1 MGATTVLGIQPSGD
15 KSGPTLTFGDH
26 ASSIG
31 DSFIEGHGVCQKGE
45 KSSGCF
51 LDNDVRD
58 RLYSAVGRD
67 SGLVASMVVAAIAK
81 LKMAEQIKEAPE
93 LDPFTDLVIDAVTT
107 AFGKVAGTLIK
118 TMRGSPAKTLMAIG
132 MSRVGVEDEDKVKEA
147 DEGVVEMAIKGA
159 TSMGKRAGAAAEK
172 KDAKDDFEAD
182 KQVAMDFLTLLQ
194 DGAFQAIKGTAASF
208 GNLDDAN
215 RILLFKTLEQMTP
228 GDVEAELT
236 KVLNKYKSSPV
247 SKIGR
252 TTAQRHLEKDLAGDG
267 VLDTQRNVQKELRD
281 KKVENAGDI
290 RDTKLVMR
298 RSRNSDAEPRLYYY
312 KRDYDGGITSAP
324 GGDFVMDNKSEKAQ
338 EALDS
343 RSREDDFVMYKEVE
357 PEFWD
362 IAMANNQRAWGVPY
376 STRDYH
382 DEYADYAKKMAPK
395 PISVANKP
403 SAAHS
408 PLMRTD

>member
-1 MGATTVLGIQPSGD
+1 MSNTTVLGIPPSNDTPRPGMLY
-15 KSGPTLTFGDH
+15 GNHP
-26 ASSIG
+26 ASIG
-31 DSFIEGHGVCQKGE
+31 DPFIEGRGVCQVGE
-45 KSSGCF
+45 ASSGCF

-67 SGLVASMVVAAIAK
+67 AGLVASMVVAAIAK

-107 AFGKVAGTLIK
+107 AFGKVAGKVIK
-118 TMRGSPAKTLMAIG
+118 SMRASPAKTLMAIG
-132 MSRVGVEDEDKVKEA
+132 VSRVGVEDEDKVKEA

-159 TSMGKRAGAAAEK
+159 TSIAKKGAAAGEK
-172 KDAKDDFEAD
+172 KEAKDDFEAD
-182 KQVAMDFLTLLQ
+182 KQTAMDFLTLLQ

-215 RILLFKTLEQMTP
+215 RILLYKTLEQMTP
-228 GDVEAELT
+228 STVEAELT
-236 KVLNKYKSSPV
+236 KVLTKYKSSPA

-252 TTAQRHLEKDLAGDG
+252 TTVRRHLEKDLAGDS
-267 VLDTQRNVQKELRD
+267 VLETQMNVQKELKD
-281 KKVENAGDI
+281 KKAENAGDI
-290 RDTKLVMR
+290 RDTKLVMQ
-298 RSRNSDAEPRLYYY
+298 RSRNSDAAPRLYYY

-324 GGDFVMDNKSEKAQ
+324 GGNLVMDNKSEKAQ
-338 EALDS
+338 DVLDT
-343 RSREDDFVMYKEVE
+343 RSRDDDFVMYKEVE

-362 IAMANNQRAWGVPY
+362 IAMANNQSAWGVPY
-376 STRDYH
+376 STHDYF

-408 PLMRTD
+408 PVMRTD